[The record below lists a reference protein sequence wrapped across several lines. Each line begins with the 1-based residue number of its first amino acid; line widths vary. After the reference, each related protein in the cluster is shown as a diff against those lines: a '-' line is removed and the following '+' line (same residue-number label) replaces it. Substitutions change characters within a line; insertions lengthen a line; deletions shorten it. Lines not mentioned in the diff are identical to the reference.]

1 MVKRIAAFALA
12 ATVLWACGQRF
23 SPQAPPVAA
32 DVALQSSALGVNTV
46 PTFQSSFTYLGTTYP
61 YRMVG
66 ANPSTHSS
74 TTIPTAIVPIVL
86 KLPDGTLLDSTAIAN
101 SIAGSPLF
109 KPAQIQLQTA
119 QYGDAVMR
127 GEFWQFAKNT
137 NYHVLL
143 QNPPHVFPPQTIIV
157 PSADVVTATQ
167 SNGTKVRALN
177 FFWFIH
183 NTSTQ
188 PTAII
193 PQELAKLR
201 IPATTF
207 TIFATRDVKV
217 LEQSGFCCYG
227 GYHDEFVNPPGT
239 AAGTYTAAWGAVFA
253 SNVKDMTHV
262 GHEVAEWMNDPFYL
276 ANYTHVP
283 RWKHPRTLVCDGN
296 QLEVGDPVAD
306 RIFTLPSGYSFEDA
320 AFLEWFAR
328 QSASTTVNGR
338 YDLLGQLTTP
348 ALNC

>member
-1 MVKRIAAFALA
+1 MVKRFAVLALA
-12 ATVLWACGQRF
+12 ATVLCACAQRLY
-23 SPQAPPVAA
+23 PQAPTSAA
-32 DVALQSSALGVNTV
+32 DIVLQSSTFTAVNTV
-46 PTFQSSFTYLGTTYP
+46 PTFQSSFTLGTTYP

-66 ANPSTHSS
+66 ANPASHTS
-74 TTIPTAIVPIVL
+74 TTIATAIVPIVL
-86 KLPDGTLLDSTAIAN
+86 KLPDGTLLDSTAIAS
-101 SIAGSPLF
+101 SIANSPVF
-109 KPAQIQLQTA
+109 KPAVIQSQTA

-127 GEFWQFAKNT
+127 GEFWQFAKNA

-143 QNPPHVFPPQTIIV
+143 QNPPHVFPPQTITV
-157 PSADVVTATQ
+157 PAADVVIATQ

-177 FFWFIH
+177 FAWFIH
-183 NTSTQ
+183 NTSTH
-188 PTAII
+188 PAAII
-193 PQELAKLR
+193 PLELAKLR

-227 GYHDEFVNPPGT
+227 GYHDEFVNPPGAPT
-239 AAGTYTAAWGAVFA
+239 GTYTAAWGAVFA
-253 SNVKDMTHV
+253 SNIKDMTHV

-283 RWKHPRTLVCDGN
+283 RWKHPLTHVCDSN

-320 AFLEWFAR
+320 AFLQWFAH

-348 ALNC
+348 AVNC